1 MKNHIAS
8 ERPPGIAPICLVIG
22 ALLGLAGSFAPSASL
37 RALAWGVD
45 GVALVVAAA
54 LLAVYCLKQDH
65 QTVAAGFLVYIAGQ
79 TLVLS
84 GSAMSLA
91 ASSPLFAAGAALWAA
106 ALVLISTPRVMP
118 LLVRVLGSL
127 AALLFAITAL
137 QIFAGHGLTPL
148 SKPLPFLAYPV
159 FVLTLFGWAWW
170 CRSPRLA
177 SSAAP
182 GAA

>member
-1 MKNHIAS
+1 MPS
-8 ERPPGIAPICLVIG
+8 ERLSRIAPICLVVG

-37 RALAWGVD
+37 RGLAWGID

-54 LLAVYCLKQDH
+54 LLAVHCFRQDY
-65 QTVAAGFLVYIAGQ
+65 QSVAAGFLVFIAGQ

-84 GSAMSLA
+84 GSAMSLE

-106 ALVLISTPRVMP
+106 ALVLISATRVMP
-118 LLVRVLGSL
+118 LLVRALGGV

-137 QIFAGHGLTPL
+137 QVFAGHSLTPL

-159 FVLTLFGWAWW
+159 FVLTLSGWAWW
-170 CRSPRLA
+170 CRSPM
-177 SSAAP
+177 SSK
-182 GAA
+182 